1 VINPRI
7 AGGFYVGQYLTAQ
20 ESTMNSNGNIRLV
33 LRYLWSIVA
42 SFVFLAAVLSLSAG
56 APVGAVTIG
65 YLMVFG
71 YVILRW
77 NLVTGKIEMQS
88 NLGSGLL
95 RGFVL
100 LSAFV
105 IFAGVSSFGSSEE
118 GKIFAAVIA
127 LFMAIETGRQVK
139 RLSTLPNHER
149 KRDSNEK
156 I

>member
-1 VINPRI
+1 MEYRCELCFL
-7 AGGFYVGQYLTAQ
+7 GGC
-20 ESTMNSNGNIRLV
+20 S
-33 LRYLWSIVA
+33 VA
-42 SFVFLAAVLSLSAG
+42 ISRC
-56 APVGAVTIG
+56 PVGAVTIG

-88 NLGSGLL
+88 NWGSGLL

-127 LFMAIETGRQVK
+127 LIMAIETGRQVK